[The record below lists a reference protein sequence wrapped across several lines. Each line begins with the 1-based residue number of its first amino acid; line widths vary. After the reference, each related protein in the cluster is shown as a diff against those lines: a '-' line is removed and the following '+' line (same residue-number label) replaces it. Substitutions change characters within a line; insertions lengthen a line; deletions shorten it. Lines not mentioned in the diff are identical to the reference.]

1 MGINQIAVRRIIV
14 EAFREFRSTVLSP
27 AKLREFEEIIC
38 SDTYLVPPD
47 VAAEGILKLVE
58 DLNEVDLVSSM
69 CESIGNNTTPQN
81 RKSRKSLTPRGSMSN
96 SIIMNHNRH
105 KKVSIESID
114 HKP

>member
-1 MGINQIAVRRIIV
+1 M
-14 EAFREFRSTVLSP
+14 
-27 AKLREFEEIIC
+27 
-38 SDTYLVPPD
+38 VPPN

-69 CESIGNNTTPQN
+69 CESIGNNTTPQHN
-81 RKSRKSLTPRGSMSN
+81 RKDLTPRGSMSN
-96 SIIMNHNRH
+96 SIVMNHNRH